1 VLRTVLRRLLVVVPM
16 LWGIATLAFCL
27 VNLIP
32 GSPARTIL
40 GDGATAEQVAAL
52 DRKMGYDRP
61 LAAQYWS
68 WLSHVLRGDFGTSLL
83 TSRPTTADVGARL
96 PITLSVVAG
105 AVLLTVVVGVAVG
118 VLSAIGGRRLD
129 RAGQSVLSFFM
140 AVPSFWLGVLLVF
153 LLSIRLGWLPATGYV
168 PFAHSPG
175 RWLASIALPCLSVAA
190 VGIATVARQTRGA
203 MLDVLTKDYIRT
215 LRAAGVSNR
224 SLIFRHALRNA
235 SIPIVTS
242 VGFQFIGLLGSTVI
256 VEQVFALN
264 GLGALTLSAV
274 NGKDFPVVL
283 TVVLFTTT
291 IVLAANL
298 LVDVA
303 NAWLNPKARRA

>member
-1 VLRTVLRRLLVVVPM
+1 M

-40 GDGATAEQVAAL
+40 GDGATAGQVAEL

-61 LAAQYWS
+61 LAVQYGS
-68 WLSHVLRGDFGTSLL
+68 WLSHVVRGDFGTSLL
-83 TSRPTTADVGARL
+83 TGRPTTADVGARL

-105 AVLLTVVVGVAVG
+105 AVLLTVLAGITVG
-118 VLSAIGGRRLD
+118 VLGAIGGRRVD

-153 LLSIRLGWLPATGYV
+153 LFSIKFGWLPATGYV
-168 PFAHSPG
+168 PFGNSPG

-190 VGIATVARQTRGA
+190 VGIATIGRQTRGA

-215 LRAAGVSNR
+215 LRASGISRR
-224 SLIFRHALRNA
+224 SLILKHALRNA

-256 VEQVFALN
+256 VEQVFGLN
-264 GLGALTLSAV
+264 GLGSLTLSAV

-283 TVVLFTTT
+283 TVVLFTTG

-298 LVDVA
+298 LIDVA
-303 NAWLNPKARRA
+303 NAWLNPKARRS